1 MPTAIHADATA
12 RQLPVSL
19 RHLVLQDKPAP
30 GLPGDAGRDRC
41 FVSML
46 RAFRE
51 TGGLVR
57 GDEVAELLAQRGAGD
72 VSRLARWIVSREV
85 IAFDWRGELWVPL
98 FQFDLADMSL
108 RAEVR
113 QVARALESSLDGWG
127 IAVWFSAAN
136 ARLDERAPVEVVVDD
151 PAALLAS
158 VDIALAN

>member
-1 MPTAIHADATA
+1 
-12 RQLPVSL
+12 
-19 RHLVLQDKPAP
+19 
-30 GLPGDAGRDRC
+30 
-41 FVSML
+41 ML

-136 ARLDERAPVEVVVDD
+136 ARLDQRAPVEVVVDD